1 MSDHPPYPPPG
12 SPPPPGYQPEQ
23 PSGPSRW
30 SGQTP
35 RRYQQPPPGHRS
47 GSPSSPRG
55 SPPPG
60 MLGAAHKPG
69 AMPLRPL
76 SLGDIYDAAFRIIR
90 FNPKATV
97 GSAVLV
103 AVVVMA
109 IPVLLTAVL
118 TWTVGTALDET
129 GNLDSSGST
138 AEQLGAAG
146 SLVSLGLGAVLL
158 QVGLIFVTGMIAH
171 VANAA
176 AIGRRLSLGEAWAAT
191 RGKRWRLL
199 GLTLVIN
206 LMWLAMIAAY
216 VVVWVLLAV
225 SVTDALP
232 LVLFGLVSVPLF
244 VVGMA
249 FFWVRVYYLPAPVL
263 MLENVGIFGAIGR
276 GFRLTS
282 KQFWRTFGIA
292 LLTIVIASIAG
303 SMLAFPV
310 SLVGQIFTIASPEY
324 ATLGLVL
331 TQAVSTVISSAFVA
345 PFSAAVASL
354 QYLDQRMRKEAFDV
368 ELMTRAGITA
378 R

>member
-1 MSDHPPYPPPG
+1 MSDQPYPPPG
-12 SPPPPGYQPEQ
+12 SPPPPGPSPEQ
-23 PSGPSRW
+23 PRGPSRW
-30 SGQTP
+30 TGP
-35 RRYQQPPPGHRS
+35 QPPPPPQQQWR
-47 GSPSSPRG
+47 
-55 SPPPG
+55 PPPG

-109 IPVLLTAVL
+109 IPALLTALL

-129 GNLDSSGST
+129 GTLDVSASDS
-138 AEQLGAAG
+138 EQIGAIG
-146 SLVSLGLGAVLL
+146 SLLSLGLGALLL
-158 QVGLIFVTGMIAH
+158 QVGLILVTGMIAH
-171 VANAA
+171 VTNAA
-176 AIGRRLSLGEAWAAT
+176 ATGRRLSLGEAWAAT

-206 LMWLAMIAAY
+206 LLWLAMIAAY
-216 VVVWVLLAV
+216 VAVWVVLAG
-225 SVTDALP
+225 SVDDALP
-232 LVLFGLVSVPLF
+232 LVIFGLVSVPLLL
-244 VVGMA
+244 VAMA
-249 FFWVRVYYLPAPVL
+249 FFWIRVYYLPAPVL
-263 MLENVGIFGAIGR
+263 MLEDVGVFGAIGR

-282 KQFWRTFGIA
+282 GQFWRTFGIA
-292 LLTIVIASIAG
+292 LLTILIASIAG

-310 SLVGQIFTIASPEY
+310 SLVGQVFTIATPEY
-324 ATLGLVL
+324 ATLGLVV
-331 TQAVSTVISSAFVA
+331 TQAVSAVISSAFVA

-354 QYLDQRMRKEAFDV
+354 QYLDQRMRKEAYDV

-378 R
+378 Q

>member
-1 MSDHPPYPPPG
+1 
-12 SPPPPGYQPEQ
+12 
-23 PSGPSRW
+23 
-30 SGQTP
+30 
-35 RRYQQPPPGHRS
+35 
-47 GSPSSPRG
+47 
-55 SPPPG
+55 

-129 GNLDSSGST
+129 GNLDSSASD
-138 AEQLGAAG
+138 AEQIGAIG
-146 SLVSLGLGAVLL
+146 SLVSLGLGALLL

-171 VANAA
+171 VTNAA

-206 LMWLAMIAAY
+206 LMWLAVLAAY
-216 VVVWVLLAV
+216 VVVWVVLAV
-225 SVTDALP
+225 SVNDALP

-244 VVGMA
+244 VVAMA
-249 FFWVRVYYLPAPVL
+249 FFWIRVYYLPAPVL
-263 MLENVGIFGAIGR
+263 MLEDVGVFGAIGR
-276 GFRLTS
+276 GFRLTRR
-282 KQFWRTFGIA
+282 QFWRTFGIA

-303 SMLAFPV
+303 YMLAFPV

-324 ATLGLVL
+324 ATLGLVV

-378 R
+378 Q